1 MAGFKRL
8 YELLQVNIN
17 DIIKKSDNKSVALD
31 ALIAEMN
38 SEASDLESELNS
50 GNKHYE
56 SNQAVYATANEQ
68 AAQLK
73 VQLELLKAK
82 LEEAKTAQSKYSCS
96 ENTDT
101 YSQNSFCT
109 CKQCNKS
116 ADILD
121 AEFDRLMNDIRSNH
135 NL

>member
-8 YELLQVNIN
+8 YELLQININ
-17 DIIKKSDNKSVALD
+17 DIIKKSDNKSTALN

-38 SEASDLESELNS
+38 SEASNLESELNS
-50 GNKHYE
+50 EKIQCEN
-56 SNQAVYATANEQ
+56 NQVVYTTANEQ

-82 LEEAKTAQSKYSCS
+82 LEEAKAAKSKYYCS
-96 ENTDT
+96 ENNDT
-101 YSQNSFCT
+101 YSADSSCNCR
-109 CKQCNKS
+109 QCNKS